1 MYKHYYESFYDSV
14 FDEANIYRLLIG
26 RMSKPVYLPYF
37 GQLSS
42 SHLKVSLEK
51 KADNPNE

>member
-1 MYKHYYESFYDSV
+1 MYKHYYENFYDGV

-37 GQLSS
+37 GQFIIQSPEGQLR
-42 SHLKVSLEK
+42 K